1 MRAACIASL
10 LSVGALSKPEVR
22 APPSVLFAD
31 DDCDGD
37 TMACGT
43 ALLQSSMHGRPKGS
57 SVRSAEEVVDFWE
70 SLRSMIGRSELP
82 EVMKK
87 GQMLIAEFPSLQE
100 DQELT
105 QLVHGQLD
113 SFSFCDAELQ
123 RSMNR
128 TSELEKTLQKWEAL
142 HGRCLQVHEA
152 LKAEATGCEDVE
164 PRCRE
169 TRSKAQEK
177 MAECSSLKQVLRTTK
192 CAQSSHSSGICETY
206 RTCRSSVSLVS
217 LRAHAAL
224 HQSFRSSHKSMK
236 AHWQIEALHCFGH
249 RWQQQQ
255 QISADL
261 RSLLQDYHDCE
272 RKGHELV
279 KYQDPP
285 MQQCNNT
292 LVEEGCQE
300 LLDPKTSSK
309 LQPMVDQD
317 VQRDAVGVSLMQEG
331 AEVAGPSEW
340 EIHQALAG
348 PLATPICMLV
358 AFFTVTMLG
367 VRCWMT
373 GLKPPRQQDASPKS
387 VDAWCVNSLSEKLS
401 EADQPWLCAEL
412 VVPKK
417 SHCTVLVPTNLERGA
432 LVTDKMGQGMFR
444 SSRAELPS
452 GEIQLLL
459 SRCNGQV
466 LATACYCRKS
476 SKSWQVYQGSGD
488 DLFASLEWEDA
499 QSSWFSKSSP
509 GAFVLRDQMRQ
520 ALLRALPSG
529 SQGGLRLCDALG
541 RLIAMAEP
549 MKKGEG
555 LKLEVK
561 SETTTDLGLLTLAS
575 LAIHSFSE
583 TEDAIAL

>member
-1 MRAACIASL
+1 
-10 LSVGALSKPEVR
+10 
-22 APPSVLFAD
+22 
-31 DDCDGD
+31 
-37 TMACGT
+37 
-43 ALLQSSMHGRPKGS
+43 
-57 SVRSAEEVVDFWE
+57 
-70 SLRSMIGRSELP
+70 
-82 EVMKK
+82 
-87 GQMLIAEFPSLQE
+87 
-100 DQELT
+100 
-105 QLVHGQLD
+105 
-113 SFSFCDAELQ
+113 
-123 RSMNR
+123 
-128 TSELEKTLQKWEAL
+128 
-142 HGRCLQVHEA
+142 
-152 LKAEATGCEDVE
+152 
-164 PRCRE
+164 
-169 TRSKAQEK
+169 
-177 MAECSSLKQVLRTTK
+177 
-192 CAQSSHSSGICETY
+192 
-206 RTCRSSVSLVS
+206 
-217 LRAHAAL
+217 
-224 HQSFRSSHKSMK
+224 
-236 AHWQIEALHCFGH
+236 
-249 RWQQQQ
+249 
-255 QISADL
+255 
-261 RSLLQDYHDCE
+261 
-272 RKGHELV
+272 
-279 KYQDPP
+279 

-300 LLDPKTSSK
+300 LIDPKTSLK

-444 SSRAELPS
+444 SSRAGLPS